1 MAEIFH
7 SRQAAPPTPD
17 TPLDAGSRAL
27 SEALRSSFAIVK
39 FVMAILALV
48 FLASGF
54 FTVGPEQRAII
65 LRFGKPR
72 GEGQGALLGPGLHW
86 SFPYPI
92 DECVKVS
99 ITGIQQV
106 RSTAGWYAVTPVQ
119 EAAHTE
125 PPAGPSL
132 NPQVD
137 GFVITADNNIIHAR
151 ATLSY
156 RISDP
161 IRYVFEFVNAS
172 NAVQSAL
179 DDALLYTAAHFTVDD
194 ILTRER
200 LSFQEALRKR
210 VTDLATSQDLG
221 VVVEQCAVECIRP
234 RQLKDAFDNVI
245 KAEVN
250 RSKAL
255 NEARSDEIKVL
266 SKAAANAF
274 SITNTAASDR
284 TNLVAEV
291 SGLARQFEDLLPIYR
306 QAPDLYLQQR
316 LDETLGR
323 VFAKAQEKIFVTGNP
338 DGRAKEVRLLLNRE
352 PPKKPEETKR

>member
-1 MAEIFH
+1 MAEITH
-7 SRQAAPPTPD
+7 NRQEAPPPPD
-17 TPLDAGSRAL
+17 SPLDTGSRAL

-39 FVMAILALV
+39 FVMAILVLV

-65 LRFGKPR
+65 LRFGKPK
-72 GEGQGALLGPGLHW
+72 GAAQGVLLGPGLHW

-106 RSTAGWYAVTPVQ
+106 RSTTGWYAVTPVQ

-132 NPQVD
+132 NPQID
-137 GFVITADNNIIHAR
+137 GYVITADNNIIHAR

-156 RISDP
+156 RINDP
-161 IRYVFEFVNAS
+161 IRYVFGFVSAS

-179 DDALLYTAAHFTVDD
+179 DDALLSTAARFTVDD
-194 ILTRER
+194 ILIRDR
-200 LSFQEALRKR
+200 LGFGEALRKR
-210 VTDLATSQDLG
+210 VTDLAIAQDLG
-221 VVVEQCAVECIRP
+221 IVVEQCAVECIRP
-234 RQLKDAFDNVI
+234 RQLKDAFDSVI
-245 KAEVN
+245 KAEVSRN
-250 RSKAL
+250 TAL
-255 NEARSDEIKVL
+255 NAARGYEIQHL
-266 SKAAANAF
+266 SKAAADAF
-274 SITNTAASDR
+274 SLTNSAAAER
-284 TNLVAEV
+284 TNLVAEI

-306 QAPDLYLQQR
+306 QSPDLYLRQR

-323 VFAKAQEKIFVTGNP
+323 VFANAQEKIFVTESP
-338 DGRAKEVRLLLNRE
+338 DGKSKEVRLLLNRE
-352 PPKKPEETKR
+352 QPKKPE